1 MEMHLYPPDDLR
13 IEACT
18 NSGPIVPLKKEEFAT
33 RSLIFAQGENL
44 MAKISVVYAD
54 WCPSCPGTKS
64 FWKNLRND
72 IPFQYEEI
80 DIDSEKGK
88 EMAERLSI
96 QSVPTTLVNGRVYFV
111 GKPEKSRAIQV
122 LKSLG

>member
-1 MEMHLYPPDDLR
+1 MHEHRPDCT
-13 IEACT
+13 IEKRGIC
-18 NSGPIVPLKKEEFAT
+18 NPVPIFP
-33 RSLIFAQGENL
+33 QGEDS

-80 DIDSEKGK
+80 NIDSEKGK
-88 EMAERLSI
+88 EIAERLSI